1 MNAVTLA
8 HLNLYVLTLAPILV
22 SIPSTLCTSFF
33 SNPFSATLSPK
44 LVRPEMLLSC
54 SLACDYA
61 DKILLIK
68 ETSVCN
74 YVLVIHTPR
83 LCGEPGFKSER
94 ASQDESV
101 LRCRQ
106 VLPDEEYAAEQ
117 AALIAASPS
126 SNEQKHMTKAG
137 SSSSSGDS
145 TIVIPYVE
153 SMHPFRIAPGSPERA
168 AVPAPD
174 PDTPVAQPAGAIEEG
189 LGEGDGDNKDAAAP
203 PKKPAMRDSTELI
216 REAIRALLKGDDH
229 SGDKIKAEGGD
240 ESTRTSESD
249 KSATKSDDSEPKAG
263 SKPADRE
270 GLIAELFGR
279 DPQDVVTLQGDDGTA
294 SYIIIDNMEEVNDL
308 AGLLGNAAAE
318 GSNKRLDAIRK
329 RLLEA
334 LKSIGNEAPD
344 GKEGKQEDDGSSSSE
359 DGVPATHDEL

>member
-1 MNAVTLA
+1 MLA
-8 HLNLYVLTLAPILV
+8 HLNLYVLSLAPILV
-22 SIPSTLCTSFF
+22 SISPTLRTSFRIRFRLPFPQNLCT
-33 SNPFSATLSPK
+33 PK
-44 LVRPEMLLSC
+44 CPPC
-54 SLACDYA
+54 SLAYDYA

-117 AALIAASPS
+117 AALIAASSS
-126 SNEQKHMTKAG
+126 SNQQKHMTKAG
-137 SSSSSGDS
+137 SSSNGGDS
-145 TIVIPYVE
+145 TTAIPLVE
-153 SMHPFRIAPGSPERA
+153 SMHPFRIAPGGPERA
-168 AVPAPD
+168 AVPPPD
-174 PDTPVAQPAGAIEEG
+174 PDTPAAQAAKTIEEG
-189 LGEGDGDNKDAAAP
+189 LGKGQGDNKDAAAAAS
-203 PKKPAMRDSTELI
+203 KKPAILDSTELI
-216 REAIRALLKGDDH
+216 REAIKALLKGDDNLE
-229 SGDKIKAEGGD
+229 DKTKAESGD

-263 SKPADRE
+263 SKPAGRG

-279 DPQDVVTLQGDDGTA
+279 DPQDIVALQGNDGAA
-294 SYIIIDNMEEVNDL
+294 SFIVIDNMEEVNELTSLL
-308 AGLLGNAAAE
+308 ANAAAE
-318 GSNKRLDAIRK
+318 GSNKRMDAIRK

-334 LKSIGNEAPD
+334 FKNTGNEAPD
-344 GKEGKQEDDGSSSSE
+344 GKEGKQEDDGSSSSD